1 MKPLVYIE
9 SSVVSYLTAQP
20 KDVITQGRVA
30 VTAAWWEQSAQD
42 YECVLSQYVL
52 DEVGVGNEDKAK
64 RRLEVI
70 QACRVLDVDRESVEA
85 LGDELL
91 ARHALPAIAR
101 LDALHIASAALAGVD
116 WLLTWNFKHIAN
128 ARQMEAIYR
137 VCRDNGY
144 EPATIITPDAMLQ
157 MNSN

>member
-20 KDVITQGRVA
+20 KDIISQGRVA
-30 VTAAWWEQSAQD
+30 VTVAWWEQSAKD
-42 YECVLSQYVL
+42 YECILSQYVL

-70 QACRVLDVDRESVEA
+70 QACRVLDVDRELDEA
-85 LGDELL
+85 L
-91 ARHALPAIAR
+91 
-101 LDALHIASAALAGVD
+101 
-116 WLLTWNFKHIAN
+116 
-128 ARQMEAIYR
+128 
-137 VCRDNGY
+137 CY

-157 MNSN
+157 LNSN